1 MRFVIVTG
9 VSGAGKTAAL
19 KMLEDAN
26 YFCVDNLPI
35 PLLEKFASLM
45 PEIHGEDV
53 QNVALGIDAR
63 SGRSLDE
70 LEAVLDRMKKAGY
83 EFEGWFYGP
92 DLENPWYFDI
102 NKVSEDVTLTARWT
116 PAKVTVR
123 FDLDGGI
130 WSEADQEKMR
140 AGTDAGADSLEVTF
154 GENYGVLPVPVK
166 EGAVFD
172 GWRYSGQNITEDTKV
187 TVNGEHVLTAQWK

>member
-1 MRFVIVTG
+1 MEEEKKELPKKRWFGRGIYGSKDVPIRILDGLIAFLIVLT
-9 VSGAGKTAAL
+9 
-19 KMLEDAN
+19 
-26 YFCVDNLPI
+26 
-35 PLLEKFASLM
+35 
-45 PEIHGEDV
+45 
-53 QNVALGIDAR
+53 VALT
-63 SGRSLDE
+63 
-70 LEAVLDRMKKAGY
+70 AVFAINGGY
-83 EFEGWFYGP
+83 VVS
-92 DLENPWYFDI
+92 FDTDGGEVI
-102 NKVSEDVTLTARWT
+102 ESQKLRHGSFVSEDVTLTARWT

-140 AGTDAGADSLEVTF
+140 AGTAAGADSLEVTF

>member
-1 MRFVIVTG
+1 M
-9 VSGAGKTAAL
+9 
-19 KMLEDAN
+19 
-26 YFCVDNLPI
+26 
-35 PLLEKFASLM
+35 
-45 PEIHGEDV
+45 
-53 QNVALGIDAR
+53 
-63 SGRSLDE
+63 
-70 LEAVLDRMKKAGY
+70 KAGY

-140 AGTDAGADSLEVTF
+140 AGTAAGADSLEVTF

>member
-1 MRFVIVTG
+1 MILSYDFVKRG
-9 VSGAGKTAAL
+9 
-19 KMLEDAN
+19 
-26 YFCVDNLPI
+26 
-35 PLLEKFASLM
+35 PLLCR
-45 PEIHGEDV
+45 
-53 QNVALGIDAR
+53 LG
-63 SGRSLDE
+63 S
-70 LEAVLDRMKKAGY
+70 V
-83 EFEGWFYGP
+83 
-92 DLENPWYFDI
+92 
-102 NKVSEDVTLTARWT
+102 
-116 PAKVTVR
+116 

-140 AGTDAGADSLEVTF
+140 AGTAAGADSLEVTF